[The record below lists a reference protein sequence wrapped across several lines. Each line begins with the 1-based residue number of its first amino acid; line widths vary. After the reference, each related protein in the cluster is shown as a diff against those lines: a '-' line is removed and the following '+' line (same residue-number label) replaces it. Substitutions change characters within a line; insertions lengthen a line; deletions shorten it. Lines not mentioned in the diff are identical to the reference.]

1 MTWKNHIVMDPETM
15 AGKPTIK
22 GTRLTVELILG
33 WLANGWSHDDL
44 IRSYPSLT
52 PDELQAV
59 LEFVSERTN
68 NLEPKPT
75 P

>member
-1 MTWKNHIVMDPETM
+1 MTWKNHIVMDPEIM

-52 PDELQAV
+52 PDDLQAV

-68 NLEPKPT
+68 NLKPKPT